1 MQNVGNSRRREQVPR
16 HGLSMLSLYNEA
28 PLVEVSLEQFEEFAI
43 DRLHVLKAV
52 ENYRLRSV
60 QMKDREGRLEKT
72 LNKHMPL
79 RSAAPRRRG
88 QAEDDTAK
96 DVLSH
101 FFLRMA
107 FCQTEELRR
116 WFLTQ
121 ESTLFRYGAAIA
133 VDGERLESVLLIV
146 LMGFSMQ
153 LSPG

>member
-1 MQNVGNSRRREQVPR
+1 MQNVSISRRRDQVPR
-16 HGLSMLSLYNEA
+16 HELSILSLYNEA

-60 QMKDREGRLEKT
+60 QMKEREGRLEKM

-79 RSAAPRRRG
+79 RSATFRKDG
-88 QAEDDTAK
+88 QPEDDTVK

-121 ESTLFRYGAAIA
+121 ESTLFR
-133 VDGERLESVLLIV
+133 
-146 LMGFSMQ
+146 
-153 LSPG
+153 

>member
-1 MQNVGNSRRREQVPR
+1 MQNVSISRRREHVPR
-16 HGLSMLSLYNEA
+16 HGLSMLSMYNEA
-28 PLVEVSLEQFEEFAI
+28 PRVEVSLEQFEEFAI

-60 QMKDREGRLEKT
+60 QMKDREGRLDKT

-79 RSAAPRRRG
+79 RSAGIRRSG
-88 QAEDDTAK
+88 QAEDDTFK

-121 ESTLFRYGAAIA
+121 ESTLFR
-133 VDGERLESVLLIV
+133 
-146 LMGFSMQ
+146 
-153 LSPG
+153 

>member
-1 MQNVGNSRRREQVPR
+1 MQNVGNSRRREQLPR

-60 QMKDREGRLEKT
+60 QMKDREGKLEKT

-79 RSAAPRRRG
+79 RAAAPMRTG

-121 ESTLFRYGAAIA
+121 ENTLFR
-133 VDGERLESVLLIV
+133 
-146 LMGFSMQ
+146 
-153 LSPG
+153 

>member
-1 MQNVGNSRRREQVPR
+1 MQNVGNSRRQQAPR
-16 HGLSMLSLYNEA
+16 QGLSMLSLYNEA

-79 RSAAPRRRG
+79 RAAAPMRAG
-88 QAEDDTAK
+88 QAENDATK

-121 ESTLFRYGAAIA
+121 ESTLFR
-133 VDGERLESVLLIV
+133 
-146 LMGFSMQ
+146 
-153 LSPG
+153 

>member
-1 MQNVGNSRRREQVPR
+1 MQN
-16 HGLSMLSLYNEA
+16 A

-60 QMKDREGRLEKT
+60 QMKDREGP
-72 LNKHMPL
+72 HAL
-79 RSAAPRRRG
+79 RSAAPRRTG

-121 ESTLFRYGAAIA
+121 RARSSGKLTIAAA
-133 VDGERLESVLLIV
+133 PEMLLLTI
-146 LMGFSMQ
+146 
-153 LSPG
+153 

>member
-1 MQNVGNSRRREQVPR
+1 MQNVGNSRRREALPR
-16 HGLSMLSLYNEA
+16 QSVSMLSLYNEA

-79 RSAAPRRRG
+79 RAAPMRKG
-88 QAEDDTAK
+88 QAEDDADK

-121 ESTLFRYGAAIA
+121 ESTLFRY
-133 VDGERLESVLLIV
+133 EYE
-146 LMGFSMQ
+146 F
-153 LSPG
+153 